1 MHRARLVVVV
11 DEATGWV
18 ACGRAEART
27 GGRSLATPP
36 MLSAVPPL
44 TPRRWPHW
52 GKVPPSRA
60 RPWGGTVRMSR
71 WPRAM
76 PSCARAPCFLCRT
89 MPVHLSRAGPL
100 CLPIVLARRRCLPHG
115 AVPSSTIRDAVSRT
129 DEPRRLV
136 GGDGGGRQS
145 LLQRHARS
153 LRGATGTGRQAFP
166 APSGPASQLRGQTSR
181 GGKKCHGLRLGGVFW
196 RSIPPSGHGG
206 GSHPPRDL
214 HTNSQRSP
222 PPPHDDS
229 GMQRRAA
236 AAVSLGRAGGCDAA
250 TNGRRPSTK
259 PRSLRSSARPRESR
273 SIAGNAGNAVA
284 RGMSWRFWRARR
296 GQHAARA
303 QPSTAAACL
312 LRKVSR

>member
-1 MHRARLVVVV
+1 
-11 DEATGWV
+11 
-18 ACGRAEART
+18 
-27 GGRSLATPP
+27 
-36 MLSAVPPL
+36 
-44 TPRRWPHW
+44 
-52 GKVPPSRA
+52 
-60 RPWGGTVRMSR
+60 MSR

-100 CLPIVLARRRCLPHG
+100 CLSIVLARRRCLPHG

-166 APSGPASQLRGQTSR
+166 APSGPASQSRGQTSR

-214 HTNSQRSP
+214 HTQFPALTTTTPRRFGHAALGPRPGPPRLCPSAEQAAATRRRMDGGRRRNLARCGRRRGRERAEASQATQATQSHGACRG
-222 PPPHDDS
+222 DS
-229 GMQRRAA
+229 GARAV
-236 AAVSLGRAGGCDAA
+236 VS
-250 TNGRRPSTK
+250 TRPG
-259 PRSLRSSARPRESR
+259 PGP
-273 SIAGNAGNAVA
+273 
-284 RGMSWRFWRARR
+284 ARR
-296 GQHAARA
+296 QHA
-303 QPSTAAACL
+303 S
-312 LRKVSR
+312 